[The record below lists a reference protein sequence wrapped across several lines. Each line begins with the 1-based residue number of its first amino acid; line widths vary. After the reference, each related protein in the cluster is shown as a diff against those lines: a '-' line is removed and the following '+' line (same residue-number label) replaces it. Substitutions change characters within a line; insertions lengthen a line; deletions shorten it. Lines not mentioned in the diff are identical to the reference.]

1 MGFRD
6 ARGKPQP
13 ETPSAFGPRRAKS
26 PERRP
31 PWLVLLSSFTL
42 VYGGVMLVSSLDA
55 LRDPRAG
62 THFPVRQAMT
72 EPQEALL
79 RQIVDVGARIAAEHA
94 RAIRFN
100 AAAALP
106 VGLLLLF
113 AAAATMSRDRRGRQ
127 FTLLAAW
134 VGIAYQILSATLTF
148 PLIRQY
154 AREAAPQLAQLVAM
168 QAGGPAANATPEV
181 AAQAVIA
188 FPLFTT
194 ALSILGSLVLVRYFG
209 GRRGRVLYG
218 LERPE
223 APR

>member
-6 ARGKPQP
+6 ARGTAHSEPG
-13 ETPSAFGPRRAKS
+13 AFGPRRAKS
-26 PERRP
+26 PEHRP

-42 VYGGVMLVSSLDA
+42 IYGGVMLVSSLDA

-62 THFPVRQAMT
+62 THFPVREAMT
-72 EPQEALL
+72 EPQEVLL
-79 RQIVDVGARIAAEHA
+79 RQIIDVGTRIAAAHTH
-94 RAIRFN
+94 AIRFN

-134 VGIAYQILSATLTF
+134 VGIAYQILSAALTF

-168 QAGGPAANATPEV
+168 QAGGAAANATPDV

-209 GRRGRVLYG
+209 GRRGRILYG

>member
-1 MGFRD
+1 MGLRD
-6 ARGKPQP
+6 PRGTPRP
-13 ETPSAFGPRRAKS
+13 EH
-26 PERRP
+26 RP

-42 VYGGVMLVSSLDA
+42 VYGGVMLVSGLDA
-55 LRDPRAG
+55 LRDPRAA
-62 THFPVRQAMT
+62 THFPLRQALT
-72 EPQEALL
+72 PPQEELL
-79 RQIVDVGARIAAEHA
+79 RQIVDVGARIAAAHA

-113 AAAATMSRDRRGRQ
+113 AAASTMSRDRRGRQ

-134 VGIAYQILSATLTF
+134 VGIAYQILSTALTF
-148 PLIRQY
+148 PLIREY
-154 AREAAPQLAQLVAM
+154 ARQAAPQLAQLVAM
-168 QAGGPAANATPEV
+168 QAGGAAANATPEV
-181 AAQAVIA
+181 AAQAVVG
-188 FPLFTT
+188 FPLLTT
-194 ALSILGSLVLVRYFG
+194 ALSIMGSLVLIRYFG